1 MRKIYLIV
9 LILTSIFTI
18 TRSYAVNNNNRD
30 KLTTQCDTID
40 MDNLIKAIISVESSG
55 NAKAISQDGQ
65 CVGILQIKKIVVD
78 DCNEFL
84 RMKKSKKRFSYED
97 RFNKDKSIQMFLLIQ
112 ERYKN
117 FNRHKSKSSVEHA
130 IRLWNGGCGY
140 NIKSTQKYYNKVLKL
155 YKKREL

>member
-30 KLTTQCDTID
+30 KLTTQCDTVD
-40 MDNLIKAIISVESSG
+40 MNRLIKAIIQIESKG
-55 NAKAISQDGQ
+55 NTKAISKDGQ

-78 DCNEFL
+78 DCNEFM
-84 RMKKSKKRFSYED
+84 RVKKSKKRFNYQD
-97 RFNKDKSIQMFLLIQ
+97 RFNKEKSIEMFLLIQ
-112 ERYKN
+112 EKYKN
-117 FNRHKSKSSVEHA
+117 FNRKKSKTSVEHA

-140 NIKSTQKYYNKVLKL
+140 NIKSTQKYYEKVLKL
-155 YKKREL
+155 YKKG